1 VRLALYR
8 QSESAISTQ
17 GELFIDGVHGCWTL
31 ERPGPS
37 VNSPFHRVQ
46 AGTYKISIYNSPHFG
61 RPMPLLRDTP
71 GVSYC
76 EIHWG
81 NVPGASEGCILVG
94 KSKAQD
100 QIFFTRDAFNALYPA
115 IEQAVEQT
123 PEGCSIQIFDPPGQ
137 QRPVETLDLE
147 E

>member
-8 QSESAISTQ
+8 QQESAISTQ
-17 GELFIDGVHGCWTL
+17 GELFIDGAHAAWTL
-31 ERPGPS
+31 ERPGPA
-37 VNSPFHRVQ
+37 VNAPYHRIP
-46 AGTYKISIYNSPHFG
+46 AGTYKVCIYNSPHFG

-71 GVSYC
+71 TCLMC

-94 KSKAQD
+94 KAKGQD
-100 QIFFTRDAFNALYPA
+100 QIFFTRDAFNELYPA

-123 PEGCSIQIFDPPGQ
+123 LEGCSIDIFDPPGQ
-137 QRPVETLDLE
+137 QQPVETLDLE